1 MAANITMQKKYHT
14 RGVKRDYKAMSD
26 TVLPRSLRRKK
37 TQDTLYP
44 VDILEQEAGKVKVHY
59 IGYGSSDEWKD
70 EDEIVDICEPVC
82 LLSNTFSLHQELA
95 LAIKSRLQ
103 SSRKGSPEVKIV
115 MDFDKTVYES
125 GLKVLGTLKKERGIE
140 KYIIKTYSDLDTILG
155 EKWYIRGLNV
165 NGDFCYAIKETVCF
179 YLTKK
184 APLVDYK
191 PHGQSFKKSLYCR
204 GYSLVFTFIR
214 GDGVANDYKKM
225 YFCVDH

>member
-1 MAANITMQKKYHT
+1 MATNITMQKKYHT

-26 TVLPRSLRRKK
+26 TVLPRSLRHKK

-59 IGYGSSDEWKD
+59 IGYGSSDDEWKD

-140 KYIIKTYSDLDTILG
+140 KYVIKTYSDLDTILG
-155 EKWYIRGLNV
+155 ENWYIRGLNI
-165 NGDFCYAIKETVCF
+165 NGDLLRHKRDC
-179 YLTKK
+179 L
-184 APLVDYK
+184 LL
-191 PHGQSFKKSLYCR
+191 PHQKSSPRRLQATWI
-204 GYSLVFTFIR
+204 V
-214 GDGVANDYKKM
+214 V
-225 YFCVDH
+225 